1 VTNSQDTEVLF
12 KKQREKIS
20 SLNDQIIALLA
31 ERQQVCLDVGR
42 IKAKHN
48 IAVRQPERVQA
59 VLDQCVKSAEPLGL
73 RSQFVRWLFQQ
84 IIAEA
89 CALEEQLCT
98 QGDTPFTSVTPFTL
112 VTLGPSG
119 TNHEWIAN
127 EYLRETGQQAQVLLV
142 ETFTAALEAWH
153 TQRAQRILI
162 CSAHPEYPR
171 LIAACVTE
179 NRLKPIGSF
188 IRGSQLLAVLTSS
201 SVGNPQSIAI
211 HPATREYTD
220 LSSWESVIE
229 VQSTVA
235 AVQGIISGKWHS
247 AIGPL
252 TSAKQYSELRVDR
265 ELGAPED
272 VWVILG

>member
-1 VTNSQDTEVLF
+1 MTNSQDTEALF
-12 KKQREKIS
+12 KTQREKIN
-20 SLNDQIIALLA
+20 SLNDQIITLLA
-31 ERQQVCLDVGR
+31 ERQQVCLEVGR

-48 IAVRQPERVQA
+48 IAVMQPERVQT
-59 VLDQCVKSAEPLGL
+59 VLDRCVKSAEPLGL
-73 RSQFVRWLFQQ
+73 RPYFVRRLFQQ

-89 CALEEQLCT
+89 CALEEQFCG
-98 QGDTPFTSVTPFTL
+98 QSGTPFTL

-142 ETFTAALEAWH
+142 ETFTAALETWQTH
-153 TQRAQRILI
+153 RAQRILI
-162 CSAHPEYPR
+162 CSAHPDYPR

-179 NRLKPIGSF
+179 NKLKPIDSF
-188 IRGSQLLAVLTSS
+188 IRGSQPLVVLTAS
-201 SVGNPQSIAI
+201 SVSNPKSIAI
-211 HPATREYTD
+211 HPATKEYTG
-220 LSSWESVIE
+220 LSLWESVIE